1 MKPALIAVAVLVLAC
16 PGEGKPPT
24 PPVAPVVAPPPAQP
38 PKPVVTDIT
47 AEDYP
52 MPRLPRAKVTLVDT
66 AGRKLPI
73 ESEVAFTRDSR
84 TRGLMWR
91 YNLAERSGMLFIFT
105 REQPLSFWMRN
116 TLIPLDMI
124 FIDAKGKIV
133 SIVENAEPRTLSS
146 RPSAAPA
153 TYVLEVPGG
162 YCAKSGVKAGS
173 SVSFEGISTLVA
185 ED

>member
-1 MKPALIAVAVLVLAC
+1 VKPAALALTVVLLAC
-16 PGEGKPPT
+16 PGEGKPPS
-24 PPVAPVVAPPPAQP
+24 PPPQTLVLAQSP
-38 PKPVVTDIT
+38 TKPVVTDIT

-52 MPRLPRAKVTLVDT
+52 MPRLPRAKVTLT
-66 AGRKLPI
+66 GSAGRKFSI
-73 ESEVAFTRDSR
+73 EAEVASTRDSR

-91 YNLAERSGMLFIFT
+91 YTLADGAGMLFIFN

-133 SIVENAEPRTLSS
+133 SIIENAEPRTLSP

-153 TYVLEVPGG
+153 TFVLEVPGG
-162 YCAKSGVKAGS
+162 SCARSGVKAGA
-173 SVSFEGISTLVA
+173 SVTFEGIANIVA
-185 ED
+185 QD